1 MTTFLGADT
10 DALRDLSD
18 TFGDRAQRL
27 VELAEE
33 LLASVGAVSWMGPDA
48 DSHRAECTA
57 VLGDLTAR
65 AGDVT
70 TRGRDLLAEA
80 EQQDR
85 ASEPGT
91 AGGGSG
97 GAWSPDGF
105 DLSDIAPWLVPGKP
119 STVQERA
126 EEVVKDL
133 VDSYFERRRD
143 QVIDRLVEASDS
155 SLARFAKKWVP
166 VVPDAFDAVRHAANG
181 ETEEMTY
188 AISRAA
194 LDTTPLGTAD
204 AISSQ
209 LFPYAP
215 DDWLLPGT
223 DQPLNEGSLFE
234 GYEKMLLDSH
244 DTYDDARI
252 EGEQY
257 GLELSDRLG
266 IENETG
272 RNLMKSYAG
281 LAAMVGRAHRDPA
294 DPDKPWIFAV
304 DEPTQDKIRDL
315 LP

>member
-10 DALRDLSD
+10 DALRDVSD

-33 LLASVGAVSWMGPDA
+33 LLAAVGAVSWVGPDA
-48 DSHRAECTA
+48 DIHRAECTA

-65 AGDVT
+65 AGEVT
-70 TRGRDLLAEA
+70 ARGRDLLDEA
-80 EQQDR
+80 EQQDQ

-91 AGGGSG
+91 ARGGSG

-119 STVQERA
+119 STVQERMKEAA
-126 EEVVKDL
+126 EDL
-133 VDSYFERRRD
+133 FDSYLERRLD
-143 QVIDRLVEASDS
+143 QAIDKLIEVSDS

-166 VVPDAFDAVRHAANG
+166 VAPDAFDAVRHAANG

-188 AISRAA
+188 AISRAM
-194 LDTTPLGTAD
+194 LDTTFLGTAD

-209 LFPYAP
+209 VFPYAP

-234 GYEKMLLDSH
+234 GYEKMLLNTH

-252 EGEQY
+252 EGEKH
-257 GLELSDRLG
+257 GLEISDRLG

-272 RNLMKSYAG
+272 RNLMKSFVG
-281 LAAMVGRAHRDPA
+281 LSAMVGRAHRDPA
-294 DPDKPWIFAV
+294 DPDKPWIFAA